1 MGEQINRYT
10 QRLAVPGDVEE
21 QTTAMRPSIFRNDK
35 TQNFVFDL
43 THCLKKTVNFIFIY
57 IDSSFLQIT
66 YKLVRS

>member
-10 QRLAVPGDVEE
+10 QRLAVPVDVEE

-43 THCLKKTVNFIFIY
+43 TLCVKKPSILSPFILIQVF
-57 IDSSFLQIT
+57 
-66 YKLVRS
+66 YKLHTN